1 MSLHPALS
9 PGRVAVITGAASGIG
24 LAVAVRCAGLG
35 MRVVMA
41 DISPDL
47 AQAAAG
53 VAAFAGTQLTP
64 AALTGLV
71 TTNAET
77 YDLLGLSYRIDYQD
91 DGIRVNQRD
100 VTLPLGGLEQL
111 WVRSVTLD
119 TGGGA

>member
-1 MSLHPALS
+1 MRLGGALVMIDVTVTLVLK
-9 PGRVAVITGAASGIG
+9 G
-24 LAVAVRCAGLG
+24 AGLLG
-35 MRVVMA
+35 DPDSARQTALDTVVA
-41 DISPDL
+41 EL
-47 AQAAAG
+47 RAG